1 MADGKVV
8 IETDLDTSGIE
19 KGTKKTEKSL
29 KSQAASLAAEY
40 KKQGMSASD
49 AFKKAWS
56 EIERN
61 SERSSASVSEQWGV
75 SLEGIKSAASLAVK
89 VVTTA
94 MSAMGAG
101 LTAAGAYA
109 IKVGTDFESGMST
122 VSAISGAAG
131 DDLEALT
138 EKAKEM
144 GAKTKFSATEASEAF
159 QYMAMAGWK
168 TADMLDG
175 IEGIMNLAA
184 ASGENLADVS
194 DIVTDALTAFGL
206 SASDSA
212 HFADV
217 LAKASSSS
225 NTNVGLMGETFK
237 YVAPVAGAMG
247 YSIEDTAVA
256 IGLMANAGIKGSQ
269 AGTALRAMLSRLA
282 NPTDEVAGAMQELG
296 ISISN
301 ADGTMKPF
309 NEVLQM
315 LRSSFSNLSDSQK
328 TAYASTIAG
337 QEAMSGLLSIVGASQ
352 SDFNSLVASINNA
365 DGAAQSM
372 ADTMQDNLK
381 GKVTILG
388 SAIEGF
394 GIQVYESFEEPL
406 KSAVDT
412 TTKSVDKIALAY
424 ERGGMTAAVKKAG
437 QIFDNLTDSVAD
449 SNEVLGGIITP
460 AKNVAKVGLELGEKI
475 LPVLADG
482 FSFTAK
488 NVDKLIPILT
498 TSVVA
503 LKGYSVAQTA
513 DKFLKSLSATTQ
525 FLTAAE
531 KANTLQALASS
542 GALTA
547 KQMVVGVLT
556 GKITLATAA
565 TTAWNA
571 VLNAN
576 PIGLTVVAVGAL
588 IAGLAT
594 LEVVTTKNA
603 ESTEELTSEQ
613 RELLEACDEVNASLE
628 ESRIAREK
636 SVQSID
642 QEYDGYESLLS
653 ELESITDENGKV
665 KSGYEE
671 RAKVIT
677 GILSGALGTEISM
690 TDGVIQKYQE
700 TISAIKE
707 LIVQKKAEALLSS
720 LQSDMAQ
727 AYEKTSEA
735 LQAYKDAAAIAAEKN
750 TAVVNATKA
759 AADAQDKYD
768 AAVKNGALDSDVYWN
783 SLQKA
788 NAELQKATEAQS
800 EAQAKMNAS
809 KEELGSLS
817 AEVNN
822 YNALMEAMAT
832 GEVAKIEAAMTALV
846 TSYKEYSGEALQT
859 SKDTRQSMYD
869 QASGY
874 AENLKLVQEGAVE
887 VADSVYQDM
896 ASAAL
901 SSVLEFNKVPGGVAG
916 ALEEIG
922 PESSTAIAKAL
933 ANANLS
939 GKLDGEAKKGVKTF
953 IDGLDGLD
961 ADTQAVWSEAWY
973 GALKGLEGFEE
984 LADPAKEG
992 VDAFLESLIA
1002 ALDVHSPSRA
1012 VEKIFK
1018 QVWPGAGEGLDDGL
1032 DDVTNKGSSGVE
1044 KILKAMQES
1053 DLLDGAKAVGSKIMT
1068 FFKNGISD
1076 KEAESMD
1083 AGKKNA
1089 DAANKGAAS
1098 INPYSTGTNFGNVLS
1113 AGVGSM
1119 KNVLSSAGTTIANY
1133 AKNGAGSINPY
1144 GTGTAFGNLFSSG
1157 ISGMKNALTDS
1168 GALIASHAKRGAGS
1182 INPYN
1187 TGTDFGNMFGTGIS
1201 DMKNT
1206 SLNAGALI
1214 ASSANGGAASI
1225 NPYSVGSGFTTS
1237 FAKGVGSVGMYI
1249 EGKKRADA
1257 AQNGIKS
1264 VSANLSGYNFVQG
1277 FINGFGLA
1285 DVWTAAWNIG
1295 KRALSALSKS
1305 IKEGS
1310 PSKLTR
1316 RSGGF
1321 FGEGFELGILDEA
1334 KSVEKASVQL
1344 GNAALKGIDISGL
1357 AEKARS
1363 VVSLEQANL
1372 STAIKANI
1380 EYAINDRYRANNS
1393 VGLQPKDL
1401 ESLANKIVSGF
1412 ENAQFGFKVGN
1423 REFARLVKGVV

>member
-19 KGTKKTEKSL
+19 EGLNKIGTATE
-29 KSQAASLAAEY
+29 
-40 KKQGMSASD
+40 QGLRVAKVAIT
-49 AFKKAWS
+49 AF
-56 EIERN
+56 
-61 SERSSASVSEQWGV
+61 
-75 SLEGIKSAASLAVK
+75 
-89 VVTTA
+89 TA
-94 MSAMGAG
+94 T
-101 LTAAGAYA
+101 LTAAGTYA
-109 IKVGTDFESGMST
+109 LKAGTDFESGMST
-122 VSAISGAAG
+122 VSAISGAVG

-159 QYMAMAGWK
+159 QYMAMAGWE

-269 AGTALRAMLSRLA
+269 AGTALRSMLSRLT
-282 NPTDEVAGAMQELG
+282 NPTDAVEEAMQELG
-296 ISISN
+296 ISITN
-301 ADGTMKPF
+301 ADGTMKSF
-309 NEVLQM
+309 NEVLQI
-315 LRSSFSNLSDSQK
+315 LRTSFAGLSDSQK

-424 ERGGMTAAVKKAG
+424 ERGGMIAAVKKAG
-437 QIFDNLTDSVAD
+437 QIFDDLTDSVAD
-449 SNEVLGGIITP
+449 NNEVLGGIITP
-460 AKNVAKVGLELGEKI
+460 VKNVAKVGLELGEKI

-488 NVDKLIPILT
+488 NVDKLIPVLT

-531 KANTLQALASS
+531 KANALQVLASS

-576 PIGLTVVAVGAL
+576 PLGLTVVAVGAL
-588 IAGLAT
+588 VAGLAS
-594 LEVVTTKNA
+594 LEVMTDKNT
-603 ESTEELTSEQ
+603 ESTEKLTEEQ
-613 RELLEACDEVNASLE
+613 LELLDACNEVNASLK
-628 ESRIAREK
+628 ESRLAREEN
-636 SVQSID
+636 VQSID
-642 QEYDGYESLLS
+642 REYEGYESLLS
-653 ELESITDENGKV
+653 ELQSITDENGKV
-665 KSGYEE
+665 KAGYEE

-677 GILSGALGTEISM
+677 GLLSEALGTEISM

-735 LQAYKDAAAIAAEKN
+735 LRAYKDAAAIAAEKN
-750 TAVVNATKA
+750 KAVAEATEA
-759 AADAQDKYD
+759 AAEAQAQYD
-768 AAVKNGALDSDVYWN
+768 ACVESGALDSDIYWN
-783 SLQKA
+783 NLQKA
-788 NAELQKATEAQS
+788 KQTLEEATEAQS
-800 EAQAKMNAS
+800 KAQVEMDAS
-809 KEELGSLS
+809 REEMSALS

-832 GEVAKIEAAMTALV
+832 GEAEKIETAMTALV
-846 TSYKEYSGEALQT
+846 TSYREYTGEALQA
-859 SKDTRQSMYD
+859 SEETRQAMYD
-869 QASGY
+869 QARGY
-874 AENLKLVQEGAVE
+874 AENLKLIQDGSVE

-901 SSVLEFNKVPGGVAG
+901 NSVLEFNKVPGGVAG

-922 PESSTAIAKAL
+922 PESSAAIANAL
-933 ANANLS
+933 ANADLS
-939 GKLDGEAKKGVKTF
+939 GKLDSEAKKGIETF
-953 IDGLDGLD
+953 IGGLSGLDKE
-961 ADTQAVWSEAWY
+961 TQEVWTQAWY
-973 GALKGLEGFEE
+973 GALRGLEGFDK
-984 LADPAKEG
+984 LVDPAEKG
-992 VDAFLESLIA
+992 VDAFLESLRG
-1002 ALDVHSPSRA
+1002 ALEVHSPSGA
-1012 VEKIFK
+1012 VKAIFE
-1018 QVWPGAGEGLDDGL
+1018 QVWPGASAGLDTKL
-1032 DDVTNKGSSGVE
+1032 DETIEKSSSGIE
-1044 KILKAMQES
+1044 EILNAMQAS
-1053 DLLDGAKAVGSKIMT
+1053 DLLEGAKTVGLKIMT
-1068 FFKNGISD
+1068 SFTDGISA
-1076 KEAESMD
+1076 KEVESMD

-1098 INPYSTGTNFGNVLS
+1098 ISPYATGT
-1113 AGVGSM
+1113 
-1119 KNVLSSAGTTIANY
+1119 I
-1133 AKNGAGSINPY
+1133 
-1144 GTGTAFGNLFSSG
+1144 FGNLFSVG
-1157 ISGMKNALTDS
+1157 ISNMKNILLSS
-1168 GALIASHAKRGAGS
+1168 GTSIASSAKNGAAS
-1182 INPYN
+1182 VSPYN
-1187 TGTDFGNMFGTGIS
+1187 TGSVFS
-1201 DMKNT
+1201 DMFRK
-1206 SLNAGALI
+1206 GV
-1214 ASSANGGAASI
+1214 SSVRLF
-1225 NPYSVGSGFTTS
+1225 SVGQSRAND
-1237 FAKGVGSVGMYI
+1237 AKL
-1249 EGKKRADA
+1249 
-1257 AQNGIKS
+1257 GIGS
-1264 VSANLSGYNFVQG
+1264 VSASNSGYNFVQG

-1295 KRALSALSKS
+1295 KKALSALSS
-1305 IKEGS
+1305 AIKEGS

-1316 RSGGF
+1316 KSGGF
-1321 FGEGFELGILDEA
+1321 FGEGFKLGILDEVNA
-1334 KSVEKASVQL
+1334 VEKASEQL
-1344 GNAALKGIDISGL
+1344 GAVALNGIDVSGL
-1357 AEKARS
+1357 VQKVRNAVSIEQSRLGKAIMESVNYKISVDKEKVAS
-1363 VVSLEQANL
+1363 AQSKLE
-1372 STAIKANI
+1372 
-1380 EYAINDRYRANNS
+1380 INWNEWERRQRKINKERDSRPIFLGAKRIDYP
-1393 VGLQPKDL
+1393 LPKG
-1401 ESLANKIVSGF
+1401 AVP
-1412 ENAQFGFKVGN
+1412 QV
-1423 REFARLVKGVV
+1423 